1 MSLAADLVR
10 EVGTLA
16 SEMLSKGLETRYKTS
31 VSDVVS
37 AADHAGE
44 ERITARLAESRPD
57 DGLVGEEGTRRTGDG
72 RTWYIDP
79 VDGTYNFLSGIPYW
93 CSAVGLVDS
102 QGPLLGAVYY
112 PAVDQLWLGGR
123 EAPTTLNGEHV
134 ASLSSQ
140 DLSQISVASY
150 LHPRHLPDL
159 QRLTAWQSVV
169 GSAATLRIL
178 GSASIDLACVAS
190 SRLGVFLQANL
201 NGWDWYPGAALVI
214 GAGGAADELTVGPN
228 RWHIAGNARA
238 VEDVKTA
245 LRAPSESIGRWS

>member
-1 MSLAADLVR
+1 MDDISLAADLVR

-16 SEMLSKGLETRYKTS
+16 SEMLSNGLETRYKTS

-44 ERITARLAESRPD
+44 ERISARLAESRPD
-57 DGLVGEEGTRRTGDG
+57 DGLVGEEGARKTGDG
-72 RTWYIDP
+72 RTWYVDP

-93 CSAVGLVDS
+93 CSAIGLVDAE
-102 QGPLLGAVYY
+102 GPLLGAVYY
-112 PAVDQLWLGGR
+112 PSVDQLWLGGR
-123 EAPTTLNGEHV
+123 ETPTTLNGEPV
-134 ASLSSQ
+134 QQL
-140 DLSQISVASY
+140 LSQGLSEISVATY
-150 LHPRHLPDL
+150 FHPRSLPDSE
-159 QRLTAWQSVV
+159 RLTAWQSVV
-169 GSAATLRIL
+169 ASAATLRIL
-178 GSASIDLACVAS
+178 GSASIDLASVAS

-214 GAGGAADELTVGPN
+214 GAGGAAAERDVGAN

-245 LRAPSESIGRWS
+245 LRSSV